1 MITALNNK
9 VKHDPSHISRDDL
22 SILWDH
28 VNRLINQVAKCTIPN
43 KQVKSTSQ
51 ERKRDFKTSKHDAVF
66 KKQRKDIRDLRK
78 IFVTANNHDKRNNTG
93 PIEDSAQLNY
103 NLTILKF
110 NALYETSVPTLPSN
124 WNRAWTADL
133 KQWIRIA
140 NKSLEENIKQAES
153 VCIKDY
159 ITDRC
164 SYIAN
169 NQKKMLN
176 SLLNR
181 DFRKIVIDRV
191 KRTDSQGNI
200 ELLTDP
206 KDIHDHADAT
216 YAKHFRK
223 RNHLFDSDTSIWRQW
238 ENEYSPKPN
247 IDPAIFSKLATEPT
261 KQEWLTTLQACK
273 NSSAAGLSGIGYKM
287 LKHLPECL
295 NRSLR
300 KLSFICFNSGL
311 VSEQWKWSQVYPIPK
326 PSDWN
331 FNLDITRPILL
342 LECCRKLTV
351 KILTQRLSD
360 VCRQHN
366 VLKGNN
372 YAALKGGST

>member
-1 MITALNNK
+1 
-9 VKHDPSHISRDDL
+9 
-22 SILWDH
+22 
-28 VNRLINQVAKCTIPN
+28 
-43 KQVKSTSQ
+43 
-51 ERKRDFKTSKHDAVF
+51 
-66 KKQRKDIRDLRK
+66 
-78 IFVTANNHDKRNNTG
+78 
-93 PIEDSAQLNY
+93 
-103 NLTILKF
+103 
-110 NALYETSVPTLPSN
+110 
-124 WNRAWTADL
+124 
-133 KQWIRIA
+133 
-140 NKSLEENIKQAES
+140 
-153 VCIKDY
+153 
-159 ITDRC
+159 
-164 SYIAN
+164 
-169 NQKKMLN
+169 MLN

-372 YAALKGGST
+372 YAALKGGSTQTPIHTLNNIIEDARESKQQLWIAFQDMAKAFDSVGLTPLKYALNRIKISEHIQSFIIDLFNNRSL